1 MCRVKGFLHDA
12 QELNDR
18 RLTLYE
24 GSALSERDLVRTRAE
39 SASAVLLLA
48 DRFSP
53 SVHHE
58 DLSIQFQVGRPFC
71 IASPCACWLRP
82 IDFCLEGYLRLSSSG
97 LTCQGS
103 MQPGLSRH
111 YPHLLGLCSRGVQRR
126 RGHWSHMERARCCKV
141 L

>member
-1 MCRVKGFLHDA
+1 MA
-12 QELNDR
+12 PPQELNDR

-58 DLSIQFQVGRPFC
+58 DLSIQFQVGRTRARPLVLRVTEKQQRAC
-71 IASPCACWLRP
+71 KPAHRIRSVLQPPHCAAAGRAPCAFTLAS
-82 IDFCLEGYLRLSSSG
+82 GSLSSSG
-97 LTCQGS
+97 ITCHGPSSQGI
-103 MQPGLSRH
+103 
-111 YPHLLGLCSRGVQRR
+111 
-126 RGHWSHMERARCCKV
+126 CCTTD
-141 L
+141 

>member
-1 MCRVKGFLHDA
+1 MP

-58 DLSIQFQVGRPFC
+58 DLSIQFQAWARSRIWLSLHPAGETGAAF
-71 IASPCACWLRP
+71 ASKHTLPRHEYAEFQAASLPEMWMV
-82 IDFCLEGYLRLSSSG
+82 
-97 LTCQGS
+97 LTCAAYSLTAHHCALQF
-103 MQPGLSRH
+103 
-111 YPHLLGLCSRGVQRR
+111 
-126 RGHWSHMERARCCKV
+126 
-141 L
+141 